1 MAKPNKV
8 AQAEQITVKRSD
20 IHAAPYNPRKIT
32 PEAAKMLK
40 DNLKRVGLLGGIVW
54 NRTTGNIVSGHQ
66 KVAQMDAIN
75 RYDPDNPDTDYE
87 FRVEV
92 VDFDEKTEKEQNLF
106 MNNRNAQGEYDD
118 DMLRKMME
126 GIDYTYAG
134 FDDFDLQLLGLG
146 DTQEVVAAYSDTQ
159 WTEGQITGT
168 GHGAAEDAQ
177 LNEEAAKKS
186 QQFKDAEEN
195 TKVDRSSNFYA
206 DTPENQLARHA
217 EIQKIKDRIVKQ
229 NDIEKDGGVL
239 SYAIISFQ
247 SPSELETFLTE
258 FGYPPGTKYINGKE
272 FLHKLEFGD
281 DYDGDEPAE

>member
-1 MAKPNKV
+1 MARENKV
-8 AQAEQITVKRSD
+8 RQAEQITVRRSD

-32 PEAAKMLK
+32 PEAAKLLK

-75 RYDPDNPDTDYE
+75 RYDPSNPDTDYE

-118 DMLRKMME
+118 DLLRQMVA
-126 GIDYTYAG
+126 GIDYSYAG
-134 FDDFDLQLLGLG
+134 FDDFDLQLLGLLDQDG
-146 DTQEVVAAYSDTQ
+146 PQIPQYADTEWRES
-159 WTEGQITGT
+159 QITGQ
-168 GHGAAEDAQ
+168 GYQAPEDAKV
-177 LNEEAAKKS
+177 NEDAAKKS
-186 QQFKDAEEN
+186 QEFKEAGEN
-195 TKVDRSSNFYA
+195 TKVDRSTNFYA

-239 SYAIISFQ
+239 SYVIISFQ
-247 SPSELETFLTE
+247 SPSELDRFLQQY
-258 FGYPPGTKYINGKE
+258 GYPAGTKYINGAE
-272 FLHKLEFGD
+272 FSDRLEFGD
-281 DYDGDEPAE
+281 DYGDENPE